1 VVEVDEDILERCTL
15 DADEVL
21 GGNDDILQ
29 GDEGSVVRVV
39 KLRRHLANLQPK
51 CISGDEK
58 E

>member
-39 KLRRHLANLQPK
+39 KLRGHLANLQPK